1 MLAFN
6 KNSPFAVNEVVGQ
19 AAQLGALASVGATSL
34 QHLADG
40 ATAAVTHAQR
50 PMDKRLERHSS
61 HLANCGDFVQ
71 CQFARHNQLGEP
83 EALKETG
90 FFRGAQ
96 VALGAG
102 MQGNG
107 WQVQAQ
113 QPKVLDD
120 ERIHADAVQ
129 LMNEPFNLHQLIVI
143 DERVDRR
150 IDAASKPVG
159 VIAGPAHVI
168 QRVARIGTRAMM
180 RRTHVHRISAM
191 VDGGNGNVGVTCGRQ
206 QLYEGRLL
214 HKAVLQGCSVAV
226 LSCCQVDRGS
236 AAVSRCS
243 R

>member
-1 MLAFN
+1 
-6 KNSPFAVNEVVGQ
+6 
-19 AAQLGALASVGATSL
+19 
-34 QHLADG
+34 
-40 ATAAVTHAQR
+40 
-50 PMDKRLERHSS
+50 
-61 HLANCGDFVQ
+61 
-71 CQFARHNQLGEP
+71 
-83 EALKETG
+83 
-90 FFRGAQ
+90 
-96 VALGAG
+96 

-129 LMNEPFNLHQLIVI
+129 LMNESFNLHQLIVI
-143 DERVDRR
+143 DECVDRR
-150 IDAASKPVG
+150 IDAASKLVS

-214 HKAVLQGCSVAV
+214 HKAVLQGCRVAV
-226 LSCCQVDRGS
+226 LPCCRVVKWTAALPRYLDVQGKRVGIPPGREFLPELRQLGRGEVGS
-236 AAVSRCS
+236 DDGTGHALGNHLALEIDDQR
-243 R
+243 